1 MSAQKQLTD
10 KAKDD
15 TLSAETKDA
24 GDGVK
29 KLCDLKSDV
38 FEKEFGE
45 LNTSEV
51 VITDERVQ
59 HIQAH
64 HPVDYSL
71 FEAYGRKTVEYPD
84 IIIRDIKNVG
94 TVFLVLKLENTNLNT
109 IVRLSV
115 ASMDNPNHLNSIM
128 TFYRIRT
135 KNLEKLMAKH
145 KVLYMKQEE

>member
-1 MSAQKQLTD
+1 MKN
-10 KAKDD
+10 D
-15 TLSAETKDA
+15 TLSKETKDA

-29 KLCDLKSDV
+29 KLCDLKPDI

-59 HIQAH
+59 HIQDH

-71 FEAYGRKTVEYPD
+71 FEEYGKRTVEDPD
-84 IIIRDIKNVG
+84 IVVRDIKNEG
-94 TVFLVLKLENTNLNT
+94 TVFLVSKLDNTNLNT
-109 IVRLSV
+109 IVRLSI
-115 ASMDNPNHLNSIM
+115 ADMDNPDHKNSVM